1 MEPSPF
7 VQVQG
12 GGFAILKPDQVMS
25 VAGRS
30 SVINKD
36 NCVQLVLDTGPDN
49 RQVNILEYLKTEI
62 LDDKRPEQSQRLT
75 VSDKENGSVLPGMF
89 DKDIALK
96 IEVME
101 EGLGRTITVPQ
112 DQLAKINVLNPVRK
126 KKKKAKDKLLRPKN
140 YMCGECG
147 IGFVSS
153 KDLNRHRVVHTGRE
167 YIHPRL
173 TYV

>member
-1 MEPSPF
+1 MEASPY

-12 GGFAILKPDQVMS
+12 GGFAIIKNDQLVS
-25 VAGRS
+25 VGGTRP

-36 NCVQLVLDTGPDN
+36 NCVQLVLDTSGSD

-62 LDDKRPEQSQRLT
+62 LDDKRQDQRLT
-75 VSDKENGSVLPGMF
+75 VSDKENGSVTMF

-101 EGLGRTITVPQ
+101 DGVERTITVPQ
-112 DQLAKINVLNPVRK
+112 QQLAKINVLNPVRK
-126 KKKKAKDKLLRPKN
+126 KKKKGKDKLFRPKN
-140 YMCGECG
+140 YMCGDCG

-153 KDLNRHRVVHTGRE
+153 KDLNRHRVVHTGKTWSHR
-167 YIHPRL
+167 ISSKL
-173 TYV
+173 

>member
-7 VQVQG
+7 VQVQA
-12 GGFAILKPDQVMS
+12 GGFAILKSDQVMS

-36 NCVQLVLDTGPDN
+36 NCVQLVLDTGGPD

-62 LDDKRPEQSQRLT
+62 LDDKRPDQRLT
-75 VSDKENGSVLPGMF
+75 VSEKENGSVLPAMF

-101 EGLGRTITVPQ
+101 DGIGRTITVPQ

-153 KDLNRHRVVHTGRE
+153 KDLNRHRVVHTGRKSTPE
-167 YIHPRL
+167 SSPE
-173 TYV
+173 

>member
-12 GGFAILKPDQVMS
+12 GGFAILKGDQVMS

-30 SVINKD
+30 SVMNKD
-36 NCVQLVLDTGPDN
+36 NCVELVLDTGPD

-62 LDDKRPEQSQRLT
+62 LDDKRADQRLT
-75 VSDKENGSVLPGMF
+75 VSDKENGSVLPAMF
-89 DKDIALK
+89 EKDIALK

-101 EGLGRTITVPQ
+101 DGIGRTITVPQ
-112 DQLAKINVLNPVRK
+112 EQLAKINVLNPVRK

-153 KDLNRHRVVHTGRE
+153 KDLNRHRVVHTGME
-167 YIHPRL
+167 YPPRMFPKTINL
-173 TYV
+173 

>member
-12 GGFAILKPDQVMS
+12 GGFAILKNDQVMS

-30 SVINKD
+30 AVMNKD

-62 LDDKRPEQSQRLT
+62 LDDKRPEQRLT
-75 VSDKENGSVLPGMF
+75 VSDKENGSVIPSMF
-89 DKDIALK
+89 EKDIALK

-101 EGLGRTITVPQ
+101 EGIGRTITVPQ
-112 DQLAKINVLNPVRK
+112 EQLAKISVLNPVRK

-153 KDLNRHRVVHTGRE
+153 KDLNRHRVVHTGR
-167 YIHPRL
+167 RNVL
-173 TYV
+173 